1 MTVSLTSAL
10 SPRERGIWSAL
21 RAAFTVTDL
30 EKRHQ
35 DERQARVNLRGR
47 LFPLRSHHLPGE
59 RWITITL
66 RSLHL
71 LGVAGTGA
79 GFLVSGSEPHAWRPY
94 LILTVGT
101 GLGMTLLY
109 IWADGRWLLQICRQ
123 SVLVKLVLL
132 GLIPVWPTAGPGL
145 FAAVILLSGLT
156 SHAPARVRHYSV
168 LRRHPPCR
176 RPDNER
182 PGKE

>member
-1 MTVSLTSAL
+1 
-10 SPRERGIWSAL
+10 
-21 RAAFTVTDL
+21 
-30 EKRHQ
+30 
-35 DERQARVNLRGR
+35 VNLKGR
-47 LFPLRSHHLPGE
+47 MLPLRSRYLPGE
-59 RWITITL
+59 RWINITL

-79 GFLVSGSEPHAWRPY
+79 GFLVSGSDPHAWRSY
-94 LILTVGT
+94 LMLTVGT

-109 IWADGRWLLQICRQ
+109 VWTDGRWLLQICGQ

-156 SHAPARVRHYSV
+156 SHAPARLRHYSL
-168 LRRHPPCR
+168 LRRHASHR
-176 RPDNER
+176 WPDNEQ
-182 PGKE
+182 PGKG